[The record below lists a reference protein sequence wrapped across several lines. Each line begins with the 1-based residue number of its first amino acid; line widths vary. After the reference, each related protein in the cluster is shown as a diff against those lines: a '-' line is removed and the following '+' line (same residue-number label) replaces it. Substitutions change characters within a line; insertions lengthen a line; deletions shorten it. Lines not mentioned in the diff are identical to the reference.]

1 MYVKLQ
7 IPKKW
12 APKQLVDVFK
22 VQINLQILSHINV
35 IFQYE
40 TGLLKWISQ
49 QEMVNAM
56 SHVHC
61 VSMSYQTISLFLT
74 ELQEGHFIELENS
87 LQASLFN
94 EM

>member
-1 MYVKLQ
+1 MQ
-7 IPKKW
+7 IPKTL
-12 APKQLVDVFK
+12 APKELGDVFK
-22 VQINLQILSHINV
+22 GQIHLQILSHINV
-35 IFQYE
+35 ISQYE

-56 SHVHC
+56 SHVHS
-61 VSMSYQTISLFLT
+61 VSISYQTISLFLT
-74 ELQEGHFIELENS
+74 ELQEGHFIDLENS